1 MVRPHTDL
9 GCFLLARLAL
19 AEAGDGIEDAN
30 LEETVANSAILR
42 LYELR
47 KWSKDALEEDN
58 LRTGELSFFD
68 KLFDNDLRG
77 LVIETKKSYEGYVY
91 IRTLHFL
98 NYAY

>member
-1 MVRPHTDL
+1 MFRSHTDL

-58 LRTGELSFFD
+58 LRTGEPSFFD

-91 IRTLHFL
+91 IRKLHFL